1 LKQSPGKKKV
11 TSMDWF
17 PSISHRSRPRKSS
30 TARCFRPSVLNPPE
44 KIATVES
51 RFLPS
56 ESLMEKPE
64 GPEIQDDCPLIV
76 AASCFAIHRSLQ
88 TVRSREAFRRTDYR
102 DAGHTSRR
110 PGDHISRRPARPYR
124 DSRVPSAWGESY
136 RPLMTVEEAQFW
148 PVARSSSTN
157 KNSTRLFLKIC

>member
-1 LKQSPGKKKV
+1 
-11 TSMDWF
+11 MDWF

-51 RFLPS
+51 GFLPS
-56 ESLMEKPE
+56 ESLMKKPE

-76 AASCFAIHRSLQ
+76 EASCFAIHRSLQ
-88 TVRSREAFRRTDYR
+88 TVRSREDFHRTDYR
-102 DAGHTSRR
+102 DAGHASRR
-110 PGDHISRRPARPYR
+110 PGDHISRRPARPYC
-124 DSRVPSAWGESY
+124 DSWVPSAWGESY

-148 PVARSSSTN
+148 PVARSLPLSMN